1 MKGIR
6 EIFRKEIARVVKD
19 KKMLFSVFL
28 LPALLM
34 VGLMMLIGNLQKN
47 MMADIDNHIPVIYA
61 ERFPESFQK
70 FLETGG
76 YTYDLRAMESET
88 VVKNELTSGQADIW
102 LQFPEN
108 FEESIA
114 SYQKGDEIP
123 QIKVYYNPSEEYSMS
138 AFREVTGT
146 VLESYRQ
153 TLLAGRVGDLEQL
166 MIFTVNTDNPDMIV
180 QDEKKANGKELGMML
195 PYFITILLFAGAM
208 GIGTD
213 MIAGEKERGTMAS
226 LLVSPVKRSHIVL
239 GKVFALMIISGI
251 SSLIYVVVMVISIP
265 LMSGTLSGMG
275 TEGLKLS
282 ITFGQGA
289 MLAGILIALAF
300 LYATL
305 IVLFSVFAK
314 STKEANTYVMPAY
327 ILVLVIGLMSMFT
340 NQEPAT
346 GAFCIPL
353 YNSAIVLKNILSHE
367 VTALQYVLTLTTTL
381 ICGVVLTGVIVKA
394 FDRETIMA
402 P

>member
-88 VVKNELTSGQADIW
+88 VVKDELTSGQADLW

-226 LLVSPVKRSHIVL
+226 LLVSPVKRSSIVL

-251 SSLIYVVVMVISIP
+251 SSLIYVAVMVISMP

-275 TEGLKLS
+275 TEAK
-282 ITFGQGA
+282 TFDYIWTGSHVGGDIDCTRIFVCHTDRIILRICQIHKRGEY
-289 MLAGILIALAF
+289 LCDAGIYSCSCYRIDVNVYESGAINRSVLYSAL
-300 LYATL
+300 
-305 IVLFSVFAK
+305 
-314 STKEANTYVMPAY
+314 
-327 ILVLVIGLMSMFT
+327 
-340 NQEPAT
+340 
-346 GAFCIPL
+346 
-353 YNSAIVLKNILSHE
+353 
-367 VTALQYVLTLTTTL
+367 
-381 ICGVVLTGVIVKA
+381 
-394 FDRETIMA
+394 
-402 P
+402 

>member
-1 MKGIR
+1 MRGIR
-6 EIFRKEIARVVKD
+6 EIFGKEIARIIKD

-34 VGLMMLIGNLQKN
+34 VGLMALIGNLQKN
-47 MMADIDNHIPVIYA
+47 MMADIDNHVSVIYA
-61 ERFPESFQK
+61 ENLPESFQN
-70 FLETGG
+70 FLNVGG
-76 YTYDLRAMESET
+76 YTYDLREMKAES
-88 VVKNELTSGQADIW
+88 VVKEELASGQADLWIA
-102 LQFPEN
+102 FPDR
-108 FEESIA
+108 FEENIA
-114 SYQKGDEIP
+114 SYQDGDGVP
-123 QIKVYYNPSEEYSMS
+123 QVKVYYNPSEEYSIS
-138 AFREVTGT
+138 AFQEVTGT
-146 VLESYRQ
+146 VLEGYRQ

-166 MIFTVNTDNPDMIV
+166 MIFTVNTDNPEMIV

-226 LLVSPVKRSHIVL
+226 LLVSPVKRSSIVL
-239 GKVFALMIISGI
+239 GKVFALMVISGI
-251 SSLIYVVVMVISIP
+251 SSLIYVAVMVVSMPMI
-265 LMSGTLSGMG
+265 SGTLSGMG

-300 LYATL
+300 LYSTL

-340 NQEPAT
+340 NQDPSA

-353 YNSAIVLKNILSHE
+353 YNSAIVLKNILSQE
-367 VTALQYVLTLTTTL
+367 VTAMQYVLTLVTTL
-381 ICGVVLTGVIVKA
+381 FCGAVLTGVIVKA

>member
-1 MKGIR
+1 M
-6 EIFRKEIARVVKD
+6 
-19 KKMLFSVFL
+19 
-28 LPALLM
+28 
-34 VGLMMLIGNLQKN
+34 
-47 MMADIDNHIPVIYA
+47 
-61 ERFPESFQK
+61 
-70 FLETGG
+70 ETGG

-88 VVKNELTSGQADIW
+88 VVKDELTSGQADLW

-226 LLVSPVKRSHIVL
+226 LLVSPVKRSSIVL
-239 GKVFALMIISGI
+239 GKVFALMIIFWNFFSDLRCCYGNLYA
-251 SSLIYVVVMVISIP
+251 SDVRD
-265 LMSGTLSGMG
+265 TLRHGYR
-275 TEGLKLS
+275 GLK
-282 ITFGQGA
+282 TFDYIWTGSHVGGDIDCTRIFVCHTDRIILRICQIHKRGEY
-289 MLAGILIALAF
+289 LCDAGIYSCSCYRIDVNVYESGAINRSVLYSAL
-300 LYATL
+300 
-305 IVLFSVFAK
+305 
-314 STKEANTYVMPAY
+314 
-327 ILVLVIGLMSMFT
+327 
-340 NQEPAT
+340 
-346 GAFCIPL
+346 
-353 YNSAIVLKNILSHE
+353 
-367 VTALQYVLTLTTTL
+367 
-381 ICGVVLTGVIVKA
+381 
-394 FDRETIMA
+394 
-402 P
+402 

>member
-123 QIKVYYNPSEEYSMS
+123 QIKVYYNPSEEYSMG

-340 NQEPAT
+340 NQEPST

>member
-1 MKGIR
+1 
-6 EIFRKEIARVVKD
+6 
-19 KKMLFSVFL
+19 
-28 LPALLM
+28 
-34 VGLMMLIGNLQKN
+34 
-47 MMADIDNHIPVIYA
+47 
-61 ERFPESFQK
+61 
-70 FLETGG
+70 
-76 YTYDLRAMESET
+76 
-88 VVKNELTSGQADIW
+88 
-102 LQFPEN
+102 
-108 FEESIA
+108 
-114 SYQKGDEIP
+114 
-123 QIKVYYNPSEEYSMS
+123 
-138 AFREVTGT
+138 
-146 VLESYRQ
+146 
-153 TLLAGRVGDLEQL
+153 

-340 NQEPAT
+340 NQEPST